1 MRSARKLTKAS
12 RAGTVSG
19 NGQSPGCLRHFFPPG
34 SSCAYL
40 TTAAPPMFA
49 LKCERLADGTTGEI
63 LLAMGF
69 GPSIVFLI
77 VSVVGHERAGRGGIH
92 LIAGSRQ
99 NTLAVK

>member
-40 TTAAPPMFA
+40 TTAAPPMFRDWPTEPPA
-49 LKCERLADGTTGEI
+49 KFYWLWASDIQSCCFCWTRAC
-63 LLAMGF
+63 
-69 GPSIVFLI
+69 
-77 VSVVGHERAGRGGIH
+77 RAGRNH

-99 NTLAVK
+99 NEAASGVTCEQAS